1 MCKYDKIYK
10 ILYQK
15 GDIKLSVKNE
25 LIALKGA
32 REDLEKQLAEICST
46 LDKLYAQK
54 VPLVQK
60 AEILSTRTSSLA
72 QTLLEKVQEEL
83 ENVNQEIAQTESR
96 QAEVKKEI
104 AENQQ
109 NILQRED
116 DVGLYINE
124 QSSIMV
130 STFFEYMRSHLEE
143 LGVEI
148 KKNFR
153 IMEVTRYKDDR
164 YNGCHVPTGD
174 IGIYDESKETFI
186 VSSNDFYFKNNLY
199 TITRGQ
205 YDALVCNET
214 EWYKAYRNQFISHLL
229 ETLEK
234 SYTFGEF
241 FKLTIEDSYFTLEL
255 V

>member
-60 AEILSTRTSSLA
+60 TEILSTRTSSLA

-96 QAEVKKEI
+96 QAEVKKNCGKS
-104 AENQQ
+104 AKH
-109 NILQRED
+109 
-116 DVGLYINE
+116 
-124 QSSIMV
+124 
-130 STFFEYMRSHLEE
+130 FA
-143 LGVEI
+143 
-148 KKNFR
+148 K
-153 IMEVTRYKDDR
+153 
-164 YNGCHVPTGD
+164 
-174 IGIYDESKETFI
+174 
-186 VSSNDFYFKNNLY
+186 
-199 TITRGQ
+199 RGRCR
-205 YDALVCNET
+205 L
-214 EWYKAYRNQFISHLL
+214 IH
-229 ETLEK
+229 
-234 SYTFGEF
+234 
-241 FKLTIEDSYFTLEL
+241 
-255 V
+255 